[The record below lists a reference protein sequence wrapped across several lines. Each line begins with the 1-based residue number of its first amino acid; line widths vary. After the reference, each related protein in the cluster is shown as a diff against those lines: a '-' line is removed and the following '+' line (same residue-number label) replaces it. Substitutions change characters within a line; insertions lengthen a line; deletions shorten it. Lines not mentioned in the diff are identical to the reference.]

1 MRRARCDTPVLV
13 LCGISH
19 TAIKVRGLQAC
30 ADDFVTKPFNRAELI
45 ARMQAVIRRT
55 NSYHTQPRLSV
66 GKLRLDLRTRQ
77 FTFDG
82 QPIYLTVKENM
93 ILELLAFRQDTPVT
107 RKELIEHLYGGI
119 DEQKI
124 QIVNVCICN
133 IRKKLSMAGGDN
145 LIATVWGQGYRL
157 RDPSDRKWR
166 SKAAVRGWL
175 NSQHDLDQTFSRENA
190 C

>member
-1 MRRARCDTPVLV
+1 VPIAVPSGKFGKSFISRIPLYLSARTIRRQMRRARCDTPVLV

-66 GKLRLDLRTRQ
+66 GKLRPDLRTRQ

-119 DEQKI
+119 DEPKI
-124 QIVNVCICN
+124 QIGKC
-133 IRKKLSMAGGDN
+133 LYM
-145 LIATVWGQGYRL
+145 
-157 RDPSDRKWR
+157 
-166 SKAAVRGWL
+166 
-175 NSQHDLDQTFSRENA
+175 
-190 C
+190 

>member
-1 MRRARCDTPVLV
+1 M
-13 LCGISH
+13 
-19 TAIKVRGLQAC
+19 
-30 ADDFVTKPFNRAELI
+30 
-45 ARMQAVIRRT
+45 
-55 NSYHTQPRLSV
+55 V
-66 GKLRLDLRTRQ
+66 GSMNQKFKL
-77 FTFDG
+77 
-82 QPIYLTVKENM
+82 
-93 ILELLAFRQDTPVT
+93 
-107 RKELIEHLYGGI
+107 
-119 DEQKI
+119 
-124 QIVNVCICN
+124 VNVCICN